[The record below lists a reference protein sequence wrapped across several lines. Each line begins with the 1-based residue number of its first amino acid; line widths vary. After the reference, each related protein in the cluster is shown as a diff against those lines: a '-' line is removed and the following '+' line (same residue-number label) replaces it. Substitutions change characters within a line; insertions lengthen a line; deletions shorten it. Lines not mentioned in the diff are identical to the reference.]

1 MTTNMNEMEV
11 YMMTKPALA
20 TNTKKTYHKN
30 YSNLLKL
37 LGSDDVHSIDP
48 QEIIRDVKTI
58 ANPNTQNMYI
68 TISIMLKAFFGKST
82 SQLLKHRD
90 LIKENIKTRKNKNK
104 DMKKDS
110 LPDYEDL
117 KTHTKQLL
125 SEDDLRGYIIN
136 YILVRFNTRNMDLD
150 MVVTD
155 DMANYRALGKRG
167 GENVLYVGQ
176 GKNGKNYYYRN
187 KYKTKNTHGAK
198 AASFYDVKFNR
209 VVKGY
214 MEQERE
220 KGVSEVYLLAL
231 ENGERIGSESNSHY
245 ITKYTLDGMT
255 ESDYNKISVS
265 RVKSMEDYGILKT
278 ISENRG
284 TSIPTLIEEYSL
296 SVKV

>member
-104 DMKKDS
+104 DMKKDEK
-110 LPDYEDL
+110 DKKAHGGGE
-117 KTHTKQLL
+117 
-125 SEDDLRGYIIN
+125 
-136 YILVRFNTRNMDLD
+136 
-150 MVVTD
+150 
-155 DMANYRALGKRG
+155 ALGVPIHHIFNDTRWPQTTSTDG
-167 GENVLYVGQ
+167 TVL
-176 GKNGKNYYYRN
+176 
-187 KYKTKNTHGAK
+187 
-198 AASFYDVKFNR
+198 DVH
-209 VVKGY
+209 V
-214 MEQERE
+214 
-220 KGVSEVYLLAL
+220 EVDCDNA
-231 ENGERIGSESNSHY
+231 
-245 ITKYTLDGMT
+245 
-255 ESDYNKISVS
+255 
-265 RVKSMEDYGILKT
+265 
-278 ISENRG
+278 
-284 TSIPTLIEEYSL
+284 
-296 SVKV
+296 